1 MRELGFNY
9 MRGEFAHSGFPE
21 QAFGRM
27 STTLIERGYKV
38 ARIEQTETPATME
51 DRVKEMAK
59 NGIRTTKFDK
69 VVRREVCQVVN
80 RGTQVF
86 GQLVEISNEYQ
97 PKYLLAVVEKVLNIT
112 LFYSTANLIELF
124 LHSHRRLHIALVL
137 CSSTHQLVNSMLV
150 NSMTT
155 NNVHVYLP

>member
-1 MRELGFNY
+1 MRELGFQY

-21 QAFGRM
+21 QAFSRM

-38 ARIEQTETPATME
+38 ARIEQTETPDTMAE
-51 DRVKEMAK
+51 RVKEMTK
-59 NGIRTTKFDK
+59 NGMKTTKFDK

-97 PKYLLAVVEKVLNIT
+97 PKYMLAVVEKV
-112 LFYSTANLIELF
+112 
-124 LHSHRRLHIALVL
+124 
-137 CSSTHQLVNSMLV
+137 
-150 NSMTT
+150 
-155 NNVHVYLP
+155 